1 MDQIAYKIMSTAEFA
16 QMQRDGAFHGSPVDL
31 RDGYIHLSTKAQL
44 AETLAKHFSGMT
56 DLAILEV
63 DLSKV
68 ADPVR
73 WEPSRGGQLFPHI
86 YGLLPIDA
94 VQAVSPAATPLDQ
107 AH

>member
-1 MDQIAYKIMSTAEFA
+1 MDQIAYKIMSATEFA
-16 QMQRDGAFHGSPVDL
+16 QMQRDTAFRGSPVDL
-31 RDGYIHLSTKAQL
+31 KDGYIHLSTKAQL

-56 DLAILEV
+56 DLVILEV

-86 YGLLPIDA
+86 YGSLPMDA
-94 VQAVSPAATPLDQ
+94 VLSIEPAD
-107 AH
+107 